1 MTGVPVAKLGAG
13 ERNRYAHMVEH
24 LHQRIIGQDEA
35 VLAVSRAVKTARV
48 GLKDPRRPIGSF
60 LFLGPTGV
68 GKTELA
74 KALAEFLFGDE
85 EATVT
90 LDMSEYQQEHTVN
103 RLIGAPPG
111 YVGYESGGQLTDAV
125 RSRPYTVVL
134 FDEVEKAHPRILDI
148 LLQVMEEGRL
158 TDGQGRT
165 AAFGEA
171 VIIMTS
177 NLGSEYLV
185 EPVLTEPARE
195 LVMAEVRATF
205 RPEFLNRLDEI
216 ILFHPLS
223 QDQLRLILGL
233 MLRKEEKLLEA
244 RGVALAVSE
253 SARTWMLAQ
262 NDHPEWGAR
271 PLRRIIGRFLREPL
285 ADYLLAADPQPG
297 ARVYVD
303 AESNGK
309 TLVFQT

>member
-1 MTGVPVAKLGAG
+1 
-13 ERNRYAHMVEH
+13 
-24 LHQRIIGQDEA
+24 
-35 VLAVSRAVKTARV
+35 
-48 GLKDPRRPIGSF
+48 
-60 LFLGPTGV
+60 V

-85 EATVT
+85 ESTVT

-103 RLIGAPPG
+103 RLLGAPPG

-125 RSRPYTVVL
+125 RERPYTVVL
-134 FDEVEKAHPRILDI
+134 LDEVEKAHPRVLDI

-165 AAFGEA
+165 TSFSEA

-177 NLGSEYLV
+177 NLGSEYLT
-185 EPVLTEPARE
+185 EPTLTEESRE
-195 LVMAEVRATF
+195 RVMRRVKDTF

-223 QDQLRLILGL
+223 PEQLRQILGL
-233 MLRKEEKLLEA
+233 MLKKEAQLLEA
-244 RGVALAVSE
+244 RGIDLEVEEAAYD
-253 SARTWMLAQ
+253 WMLAQ

-271 PLRRIIGRFLREPL
+271 PLRRIIRRYLREPL
-285 ADYLLAADPQPG
+285 ADQLLAADPQSG
-297 ARVYVD
+297 AKVTVGAD
-303 AESNGK
+303 GEGLTFK
-309 TLVFQT
+309 TL